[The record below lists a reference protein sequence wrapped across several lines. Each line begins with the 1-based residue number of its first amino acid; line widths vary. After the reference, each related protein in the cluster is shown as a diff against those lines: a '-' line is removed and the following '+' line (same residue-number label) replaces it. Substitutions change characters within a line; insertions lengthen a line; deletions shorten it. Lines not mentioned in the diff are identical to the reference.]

1 MVVCG
6 PPKVTLGHFAVTV
19 IRHTDR
25 TCPDLSVSGHRTM
38 FHFLSHCWR
47 WVQVKQEPIRRVT
60 VLFLG
65 LDSAGKSSVIR
76 VIRRAPPC
84 QITPSTDP
92 LRTDLRLDRS
102 DVTLL
107 ELPGGHKARA
117 VWHLHYPQA
126 HALVFV
132 VDASDHERLKEVA
145 SVLSSVLRH
154 PRMAG
159 KPLLILANKQDR
171 ASALIPSEVIESL
184 SLETLVNENKTL
196 CRIEPCCAGTDFNSH
211 HDWSILKGLRWALQ
225 SVTINYPTLSARVL
239 QETAEQRDSH
249 RRSMRAPGRT
259 HGDRALPG
267 LEMPHDSITNLVE
280 YKPFLGVKKRPLK
293 PIQNILTQ
301 TGHSLRSVKKRRTK
315 VKVKES
321 DLPQEAKE
329 QKGKKWGVGKNAV
342 PSGGALQPQRGGQ
355 RSLILPQTQHSDQAA
370 GPKKSKKKR
379 KKTVHKNQ
387 IKSQEA
393 GGSTQSGDTGN
404 TFDLY
409 RRAMEALKLKQEQ
422 QRARLT
428 PSNQE
433 VNPRC

>member
-1 MVVCG
+1 MSHTPQFARPCVGEPVIYISLSLPLSLPHLSPSLSSFSL
-6 PPKVTLGHFAVTV
+6 PPTRFPPLNL
-19 IRHTDR
+19 
-25 TCPDLSVSGHRTM
+25 PLPPLPLS
-38 FHFLSHCWR
+38 
-47 WVQVKQEPIRRVT
+47 P
-60 VLFLG
+60 
-65 LDSAGKSSVIR
+65 
-76 VIRRAPPC
+76 APPC

-211 HDWSILKGLRWALQ
+211 HDWSILKGLRWALR

-259 HGDRALPG
+259 HGDR
-267 LEMPHDSITNLVE
+267 
-280 YKPFLGVKKRPLK
+280 
-293 PIQNILTQ
+293 
-301 TGHSLRSVKKRRTK
+301 
-315 VKVKES
+315 
-321 DLPQEAKE
+321 
-329 QKGKKWGVGKNAV
+329 
-342 PSGGALQPQRGGQ
+342 
-355 RSLILPQTQHSDQAA
+355 
-370 GPKKSKKKR
+370 
-379 KKTVHKNQ
+379 
-387 IKSQEA
+387 
-393 GGSTQSGDTGN
+393 
-404 TFDLY
+404 
-409 RRAMEALKLKQEQ
+409 
-422 QRARLT
+422 
-428 PSNQE
+428 
-433 VNPRC
+433 